1 MTVFKASWD
10 LIQAPNY
17 LVLYEG
23 LAYPVQ
29 TAYSCGQWTLWVDLP
44 QDKPHNWP
52 KDCDAK
58 VPDKCLMHKGPV
70 LRNGFEEL
78 RREIDGW
85 VRGERQF
92 SGVIPAMPSAE
103 EMAAAAVSAEENAKK
118 QMVTIEATD
127 QPVLRRGPGRPR
139 TQPL

>member
-17 LVLYEG
+17 IVLYEG

-44 QDKPHNWP
+44 QEKPHNWP

-58 VPDKCLMHKGPV
+58 VPDITLEYKGPV
-70 LRNGFEEL
+70 LRNGYEEL
-78 RREIDGW
+78 RRNIDAW

-92 SGVIPAMPSAE
+92 SGAIPKMPTAE
-103 EMAAAAVSAEENAKK
+103 ELAEAQKIAAVPSKIAEIMGIAEPAK
-118 QMVTIEATD
+118 
-127 QPVLRRGPGRPR
+127 RGPGRPR
-139 TQPL
+139 TQVL